1 MAMIGTGEVHDRPG
15 EPAEGD
21 SSCSRELE
29 PATNDS
35 APGGNTVGVSPHAAR
50 RQPSVITFR
59 CRRRRKR
66 QARNLVEAGTGPDSR
81 HSRSV
86 NKLFLGV
93 DQSTVGLPGWNR
105 ENCAKLCRAD
115 AMPVDEI
122 EDLAIAVC

>member
-1 MAMIGTGEVHDRPG
+1 MIRDIFGEDGLLARALPGYEPRPQQLEMAQAVLEAIELDRP
-15 EPAEGD
+15 A
-21 SSCSRELE
+21 
-29 PATNDS
+29 
-35 APGGNTVGVSPHAAR
+35 V
-50 RQPSVITFR
+50 
-59 CRRRRKR
+59 
-66 QARNLVEAGTGPDSR
+66 VEAGTGTDSR